1 MTTRNL
7 LAFDL
12 GAESGRAI
20 LGRFDGERLA
30 LEELHRFANNPVQ
43 LFDRLYWNPLG
54 LFAEMKQGLAIAARQ
69 QGLCID
75 SVGID
80 TWGVDFCLLDADDA
94 LLDNPRNYRDPRT
107 DGMLEQAFARV
118 PREEI
123 FAHTGIQFMKLNTL
137 YQLLS
142 MRSSPL
148 LEQAKTLLLMGDLFH
163 FFFTGSKVCEFSNAT
178 TTQFYDPRANDWA
191 RTLLDKLEIP
201 HHFLAPIVEPGTNLG
216 PLLPSIAKELGV
228 APMPFIAP
236 ATHDTGSAVAAVP
249 TEDANYAYISSGTWS
264 LMGVEIAQPRLGP
277 ESLRY
282 NFTNEGGVDRTYRF
296 LKNIMGL
303 WLVQECR
310 RAWERE
316 GQTYSYDELTS
327 MAAQAPAFSAQ
338 IDPDDE
344 RFIAPGD
351 MPARLR
357 DYCIET
363 DQCAPKDVGS
373 IVRTA
378 LESLALKY
386 RYVLES
392 LEKILGRKLERI
404 HIVGGGIQNRLL
416 CQFTADA
423 TQRPVIAGPVEAT
436 AIGNLM
442 VQAIGLG
449 EIASLD
455 EARQI
460 VRRSFAPDLYT
471 PGPAAGWDEA
481 YGRFCQLIHSDG

>member
-1 MTTRNL
+1 M

-20 LGRFDGERLA
+20 AGRFDGRRLQ
-30 LEELHRFANNPVQ
+30 LEELHRFANGPVAVH
-43 LFDRLYWNPLG
+43 DRLYWNPLG
-54 LFAEMKQGLAIAARQ
+54 LFDEMKKGLALGARDAARP
-69 QGLCID
+69 LD

-80 TWGVDFCLLDADDA
+80 TWGVDFALLGPGDA

-107 DGMLEQAFARV
+107 DGMLEAAFARV
-118 PREEI
+118 PRAEI

-142 MRSSPL
+142 MRGSPL
-148 LEQAKTLLLMGDLFH
+148 LEQAHTLLLMGDLFN
-163 FFFTGSKVCEFSNAT
+163 FFFTGAKVCEFSNAT
-178 TTQFYDPRANDWA
+178 TTQFYNPSTGDWA
-191 RTLLDKLEIP
+191 RELLDKLDLP
-201 HHFLAPIVEPGTNLG
+201 HHFLPDIVEPGTQVG
-216 PLLPSIAKELGV
+216 HLLPSIADELGV
-228 APMPFIAP
+228 SSVPFIAP

-249 TEDANYAYISSGTWS
+249 TQDAHYAYISSGTWS
-264 LMGVEIAQPRLGP
+264 LMGTEIDAPMLGAGAL
-277 ESLRY
+277 EH
-282 NFTNEGGVDRTYRF
+282 NFTNEGGVGRTFRF

-310 RAWERE
+310 RQWGRE
-316 GQTYSYDELTS
+316 GQSLDYAELTT
-327 MAAQAPAFSAQ
+327 MASQAPAFSAVV
-338 IDPDDE
+338 DPDDE

-357 DYCIET
+357 AVCRET
-363 DQCAPKDVGS
+363 GQAVPDGPGEV
-373 IVRTA
+373 VRVA

-392 LEKILGRKLERI
+392 LEHLFDRRLERI

-423 TQRPVIAGPVEAT
+423 TQRPVVAGPVEAT

-442 VQAIGLG
+442 VQALGLG
-449 EIASLD
+449 EVGSLD
-455 EARQI
+455 EARQV
-460 VRRSFAPDLYT
+460 VRESFVPEHYA
-471 PGPAAGWDEA
+471 PGPSDGWDAA
-481 YGRFCQLIHSDG
+481 YERFCQLLH

>member
-20 LGRFDGERLA
+20 LGRFDGERLR

-43 LFDRLYWNPLG
+43 LFNRLYWNPLG

-69 QGLCID
+69 QGLSVD

-80 TWGVDFCLLDADDA
+80 TWGVDFALLDADDA

-142 MRSSPL
+142 MRHSPL
-148 LEQAKTLLLMGDLFH
+148 LDQAKTLLLMGDLFH
-163 FFFTGSKVCEFSNAT
+163 FFFTGTKVCEFSNAT
-178 TTQFYDPRANDWA
+178 TTQFYNPSTNDWA
-191 RTLLDKLEIP
+191 RELLNKLEIP
-201 HHFLAPIVEPGTNLG
+201 DHFLAPIVEPATNLG
-216 PLLPSIAKELGV
+216 PLLPSIAAELGI

-249 TEDANYAYISSGTWS
+249 AEDTHYAYISSGTWS
-264 LMGVEIAQPRLGP
+264 LMGVEIAEPRLGP
-277 ESLRY
+277 EALHY
-282 NFTNEGGVDRTYRF
+282 NFTNEGGVGRSYRF

-316 GQTYSYDELTS
+316 GHTYSYGELTA
-327 MAAQAPAFSAQ
+327 MAAQAPAFTALV
-338 IDPDDE
+338 DPDDE

-351 MPARLR
+351 MPSRLR

-363 DQCAPKDVGS
+363 DQLAPKDVGS

-386 RYVLES
+386 RHVLES

-423 TQRPVIAGPVEAT
+423 TQRPVVAGPIEAT

-449 EIASLD
+449 EISNLD
-455 EARQI
+455 QARQI
-460 VRRSFAPDLYT
+460 VRHSFAPELYA
-471 PGPAAGWDEA
+471 PGPIDGWDEA
-481 YGRFCQLIHSDG
+481 YNRFCQFSPTLH

>member
-1 MTTRNL
+1 
-7 LAFDL
+7 
-12 GAESGRAI
+12 
-20 LGRFDGERLA
+20 
-30 LEELHRFANNPVQ
+30 
-43 LFDRLYWNPLG
+43 
-54 LFAEMKQGLAIAARQ
+54 
-69 QGLCID
+69 
-75 SVGID
+75 
-80 TWGVDFCLLDADDA
+80 
-94 LLDNPRNYRDPRT
+94 
-107 DGMLEQAFARV
+107 
-118 PREEI
+118 
-123 FAHTGIQFMKLNTL
+123 
-137 YQLLS
+137 
-142 MRSSPL
+142 
-148 LEQAKTLLLMGDLFH
+148 
-163 FFFTGSKVCEFSNAT
+163 
-178 TTQFYDPRANDWA
+178 
-191 RTLLDKLEIP
+191 
-201 HHFLAPIVEPGTNLG
+201 
-216 PLLPSIAKELGV
+216 
-228 APMPFIAP
+228 
-236 ATHDTGSAVAAVP
+236 
-249 TEDANYAYISSGTWS
+249 
-264 LMGVEIAQPRLGP
+264 
-277 ESLRY
+277 
-282 NFTNEGGVDRTYRF
+282 
-296 LKNIMGL
+296 
-303 WLVQECR
+303 
-310 RAWERE
+310 
-316 GQTYSYDELTS
+316 

-363 DQCAPKDVGS
+363 GQLVPEHVGAL
-373 IVRTA
+373 VRTA

-392 LEKILGRKLERI
+392 LEKILGRRLERI

-481 YGRFCQLIHSDG
+481 YGRFCQLVHSDG

>member
-1 MTTRNL
+1 MKTRNL

-20 LGRFDGERLA
+20 LGRFDGERLT
-30 LEELHRFANNPVQ
+30 LEELHRFANNPVR

-54 LFAEMKQGLAIAARQ
+54 LFAEMKQGLALAARQ
-69 QGLCID
+69 QGLSVD

-80 TWGVDFCLLDADDA
+80 TWGVDFALLGPDDA

-107 DGMLEQAFARV
+107 DGMLEQAFSQV
-118 PREEI
+118 PRAEI

-148 LEQAKTLLLMGDLFH
+148 LEQAETLLLMGDLFH

-178 TTQFYDPRANDWA
+178 TTQFYDPSANDWA
-191 RTLLDKLEIP
+191 RELLNKLEIP
-201 HHFLAPIVEPGTNLG
+201 HHFLPPIVAPGAQLG
-216 PLLPSIAKELGV
+216 QLLPSIAEELGV

-249 TEDANYAYISSGTWS
+249 AEDANYAYISSGTWS
-264 LMGVEIAQPRLGP
+264 LMGIEIAAPLLGP
-277 ESLRY
+277 EALRY
-282 NFTNEGGVDRTYRF
+282 NFTNEGGVGRTYRF

-303 WLVQECR
+303 WLVQESR

-316 GQTYSYDELTS
+316 GQHYSYDELTD
-327 MAAQAPAFSAQ
+327 MAAQAPAFTAV

-357 DYCIET
+357 DYCGET
-363 DQCAPKDVGS
+363 DQPVPGDVGA
-373 IVRTA
+373 IVRMA

-392 LEKILGRKLERI
+392 LENILGRKLERI

-423 TQRPVIAGPVEAT
+423 TQRPVVAGPIEAT

-449 EIASLD
+449 EVGNLD
-455 EARQI
+455 EARQV
-460 VRRSFAPDLYT
+460 VRRSFAPDHYT

-481 YGRFCQLIHSDG
+481 YGRFCQLLPTA